1 MKEDLPFEIKK
12 LYERWEKDKSSKI
25 FAALANALRKIGLY
39 DEALK
44 ILNEGIL
51 RNPDYA
57 EGYIVL
63 GRINIERGNISEGIE
78 ALKKA
83 VEFDPYN
90 AVAVRLLAECF
101 ENIGDLKSSLEY
113 YKKLKNIDP
122 FFENIDKKIE
132 EIEKKLEIPEKKV
145 EEISVVEEKIIEK
158 EEEKILEEVPLP
170 PELEEI
176 VIEKEE
182 EEKGIIFE
190 EFGKEEVP
198 PFLTEEKVS
207 ILDELEKEETIY
219 EEEKVIKE
227 EKIEISEI
235 EKAKIFEEKGFLE
248 KALEIY
254 KGILEKE
261 PDNEE
266 IKNKIKEIEDKL
278 KIKEESKEE
287 ISSPHIPEEAIKIFE
302 EIEEFPPIEEI
313 FEEKEVET
321 EKKIEYEEI
330 PSVEEIVEEKEIKYS
345 PHPFKAE
352 EEYVPFYE
360 FKGEE
365 IKIEEEKISPE
376 VDELLKKME
385 EEKKKEEEKR
395 EKIKEEIEKE
405 EKIKDE
411 EGFRTFLDWIEKLKK

>member
-25 FAALANALRKIGLY
+25 FAALANALRKMGLY

-44 ILNEGIL
+44 VLNEGIL

-63 GRINIERGNISEGIE
+63 GRINIEKGNINEGIE
-78 ALKKA
+78 TLKKA
-83 VEFDPYN
+83 IEFDPYN
-90 AVAVRLLAECF
+90 VVAVRLLAECF

-113 YKKLKNIDP
+113 YKKLKNLDP

-132 EIEKKLEIPEKKV
+132 EIEKKLEIPEKKI
-145 EEISVVEEKIIEK
+145 EEISVFEEKIIEK
-158 EEEKILEEVPLP
+158 EEEKILEEMPLP
-170 PELEEI
+170 PELEEM
-176 VIEKEE
+176 VIEK

-190 EFGKEEVP
+190 EFEKEEVP

-207 ILDELEKEETIY
+207 ILDELEKEEAIY
-219 EEEKVIKE
+219 EEVKE
-227 EKIEISEI
+227 EKIEIPEI
-235 EKAKIFEEKGFLE
+235 EKAKIFEEKGFFE

-261 PDNEE
+261 PHNEE
-266 IKNKIKEIEDKL
+266 IKNKIREIEDRL
-278 KIKEESKEE
+278 KIKEEKKEEFKEE
-287 ISSPHIPEEAIKIFE
+287 IFEEITFPQIPEEAIKVFE
-302 EIEEFPPIEEI
+302 EIEEIPSVEEI
-313 FEEKEVET
+313 FEEKEIET

-330 PSVEEIVEEKEIKYS
+330 PSVEEIAEEKEIKYS
-345 PHPFKAE
+345 PHPFKVE
-352 EEYVPFYE
+352 EEKIEEKKEYIPFYE
-360 FKGEE
+360 FKGDE
-365 IKIEEEKISPE
+365 IE
-376 VDELLKKME
+376 ELLKKME

-395 EKIKEEIEKE
+395 KEIKEEIEKE

>member
-12 LYERWEKDKSSKI
+12 LCERWEKDKSSKI

-44 ILNEGIL
+44 IVNEGIL

-63 GRINIERGNISEGIE
+63 GRINIERGNVNEGIE
-78 ALKKA
+78 ALKK
-83 VEFDPYN
+83 VIEFDPYN
-90 AVAVRLLAECF
+90 VVATRLLAECF

-113 YKKLKNIDP
+113 YKKLKNLDP
-122 FFENIDKKIE
+122 FFENINEKIE

-145 EEISVVEEKIIEK
+145 EEISVFEEKIIEK
-158 EEEKILEEVPLP
+158 EEEKILEEMPFP

-176 VIEKEE
+176 VSKE

-190 EFGKEEVP
+190 ELEKEEVP

-207 ILDELEKEETIY
+207 ILDELEKEEALY
-219 EEEKVIKE
+219 EEEKVEKE
-227 EKIEISEI
+227 E
-235 EKAKIFEEKGFLE
+235 EKAKIFEEKGFFE

-266 IKNKIKEIEDKL
+266 IKNKIKEIEEKL
-278 KIKEESKEE
+278 KIKEEKKEEEVKEE
-287 ISSPHIPEEAIKIFE
+287 ISFPKIPEEAIKVFE
-302 EIEEFPPIEEI
+302 EIEEFPPLEEM

-330 PSVEEIVEEKEIKYS
+330 PSVEEITEEEKEIKYS
-345 PHPFKAE
+345 PHPFKVE
-352 EEYVPFYE
+352 EKKEYIPFYE

-376 VDELLKKME
+376 VEELLKKME

-395 EKIKEEIEKE
+395 KEIKEEIEKE
-405 EKIKDE
+405 EKIRDE
-411 EGFRTFLDWIEKLKK
+411 KGFRTFLDWIEKLKK